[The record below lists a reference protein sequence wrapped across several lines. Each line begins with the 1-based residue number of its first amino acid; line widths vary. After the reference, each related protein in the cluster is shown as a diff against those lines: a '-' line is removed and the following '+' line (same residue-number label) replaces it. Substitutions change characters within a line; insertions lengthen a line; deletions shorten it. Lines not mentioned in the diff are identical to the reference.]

1 MSAGRFQALR
11 WGWLLAGLCSLY
23 AAPAAAEHLTFLSE
37 LRYQETPNATTGPS
51 APFAFYSETRSDGL
65 FDVSQTSVFA
75 TNQFVGN
82 GSASAPIFAPGLIPD
97 PVAANKAGF
106 EFSVAETTEVRFE
119 GTAYATGTTRSDL
132 DFRRISPTAATLVDE
147 CAGWLCNMTVF
158 FPETK
163 TVDSVF
169 TLTPGTYSVSAHS
182 YTDARGLSPPGV
194 GTWSLRFTSP
204 LAVPVAGWTRVG
216 MITSL
221 LLAGLAGIRRRNLH
235 PLRQW

>member
-1 MSAGRFQALR
+1 MASNRIR
-11 WGWLLAGLCSLY
+11 LAPR
-23 AAPAAAEHLTFLSE
+23 AASE
-37 LRYQETPNATTGPS
+37 GDIGVVMEP
-51 APFAFYSETRSDGL
+51 
-65 FDVSQTSVFA
+65 
-75 TNQFVGN
+75 
-82 GSASAPIFAPGLIPD
+82 
-97 PVAANKAGF
+97 
-106 EFSVAETTEVRFE
+106 
-119 GTAYATGTTRSDL
+119 
-132 DFRRISPTAATLVDE
+132 SPTAATLVDE

-194 GTWSLRFTSP
+194 GTWSLRLTSP
-204 LAVPVAGWTRVG
+204 LAVPVADWTRVG